1 MTTTGRWAPSPT
13 GDLHLGN
20 LRTALLAWLFARSV
34 GGRFVWRFEDLDGA
48 VRDRFYATQLADVA
62 ALGITW
68 DGPELRQRDRVDHYA
83 AVLADLEERDL
94 TYPCWCT
101 RKEIREATSAPHH
114 HLADGAYPGTCRE
127 LTRAQIAERERSVRP
142 PAIRLRANAAQITIE
157 DRLLGEHRGTV
168 DDVVLRR
175 GDGAAAYNLTVVI
188 DDAHQGVTEVVRG
201 SDLLSSTPR
210 QALIA
215 ELFGVA
221 RPSWAHVPMALNAA
235 GQRLAKRDG
244 AVTLADRLA
253 LGQRPVDVLN
263 LLLGSLDLPTV
274 SSIAEIDRLIEVF
287 DPDRLPTEP
296 WIVT

>member
-1 MTTTGRWAPSPT
+1 MTATGRWAPSPT

-48 VRDRFYATQLADVA
+48 VRDHFYATQLADVA

-68 DGPELRQRDRVDHYA
+68 DGPELRQRDRVDNYTA
-83 AVLADLEERDL
+83 ALADLAERDL

-114 HLADGAYPGTCRE
+114 HLAEGAYPGTCRE
-127 LTRAQIAERERSVRP
+127 LTRAQIAERERSGRP
-142 PAIRLRANAAQITIE
+142 PAIRLRANDAQITIE

-215 ELFGVA
+215 ELLGVG
-221 RPSWAHVPMALNAA
+221 RPSWAHVPMALSAA

-274 SSIAEIDRLIEVF
+274 GSIAEIGQLIEVF